1 MSEKPTTELGSLLS
15 IIFVVNADHGP
26 KVLFRYPHDVDNR
39 SEDRSIPPGVFE
51 RKGSRTVEPPA
62 PILDPKTLLNQLRDS
77 SLESLLIP
85 KSPEDCHKPFI
96 VSIDCLRFLGY
107 PFQPD
112 TKCKNMYNIVF
123 VVLRDTE
130 HHIVESLINL
140 STRMSIALAYEE
152 RTNSYITK
160 NLDVINRFYREA
172 DIPTKSHINPHK
184 IEELDVS
191 IIEHCPF
198 SEMIAEIDSLAANL
212 SEVYDSIKHNLYA
225 NVLIDR
231 TINFSFFIQLNEI
244 QDNII
249 RTTVAPFESFVIL
262 EDPNDIKKSLHHDSY
277 PSLIKLL
284 DLPRPYFRSLRDIA
298 YGINLDYEE
307 VCRAVLALVR
317 WRKALIVYP
326 IVSTN
331 EYMVSHAVAI
341 SKYPEHD
348 VKFREEFPSFKFYE
362 ELSKFSVRKSLSEI
376 LDCFKDKETIDTY
389 KLIVVWFLRRKLLV
403 QLFAHVY
410 IKPAHDS
417 VPEKSCPSLP
427 SPPDIDLYDESPDA
441 RNCDDNNDV
450 GCTPN
455 KKCSYP
461 SLTRGSH
468 INEKEKKKN
477 FLQYLS
483 THQIQRLKEVV
494 DPDAAIMMTNFAKV
508 LPHAHLGRT
517 IEEILWRTNLQQ
529 QDLHDIIYR
538 IFDEFLITIRHPT
551 SIY

>member
-1 MSEKPTTELGSLLS
+1 MSENPSTELESLLS
-15 IIFVVNADHGP
+15 IVFVVNAGNGP

-39 SEDRSIPPGVFE
+39 SEDRSVPTGVFSK
-51 RKGSRTVEPPA
+51 KGGTVEPPA
-62 PILDPKTLLNQLRDS
+62 PVLDPKKFLDQLRDS

-85 KSPEDCHKPFI
+85 KSSEGCHERFV
-96 VSIDCLRFLGY
+96 VSINDLKFLGY

-112 TKCKNMYNIVF
+112 LQCKNIYNIVF
-123 VVLRDTE
+123 VVRRETE
-130 HHIVESLINL
+130 DHIVESLINL

-152 RTNSYITK
+152 RTNEYITQ
-160 NLDVINRFYREA
+160 NLVIIDSFYREA
-172 DIPTKSHINPHK
+172 DIPTREHINPHN
-184 IEELDVS
+184 IDELDIS

-198 SEMIAEIDSLAANL
+198 SEMIDVTDSLPANL
-212 SEVYDSIKHNLYA
+212 SEVFDSIKHNLYA
-225 NVLIDR
+225 NVLINR

-249 RTTVAPFESFVIL
+249 RTTVAPFESFVVL
-262 EDPNDIKKSLHHDSY
+262 EDPNFIKKSLHHDSY

-298 YGINLDYEE
+298 YGIDVDYDE

-331 EYMVSHAVAI
+331 EYMVSHAVPI

-348 VKFREEFPSFKFYE
+348 LKFKEEFPGFKFYE

-376 LDCFKDKETIDTY
+376 LDCFKDKETIDAY

-417 VPEKSCPSLP
+417 IPENSVPSLP
-427 SPPDIDLYDESPDA
+427 SPPDLEPCNDSSDTKPSPE
-441 RNCDDNNDV
+441 NDV
-450 GCTPN
+450 SLTPN
-455 KKCSYP
+455 KKFSYP
-461 SLTRGSH
+461 SLTRGTH
-468 INEKEKKKN
+468 INDHTKRKYYR
-477 FLQYLS
+477 QYLS
-483 THQIQRLKEVV
+483 TLQFQQLKGVK
-494 DPDAAIMMTNFAKV
+494 DADAVMLTNFAKV